1 MVENND
7 ILDCPF
13 TDEELKKVI
22 YSLKSNKSPG
32 TDGLIA
38 EIFKCSYDILSPILL
53 KMFNTIFYSGS
64 YPTSWSEGLITP
76 IHKKDSLEDTN
87 NYRGITLIN
96 TLSKIYS
103 HILNNRILKWA
114 YENRKIADCQF
125 GFQKNKSTIDCI
137 FVFHAIIS
145 KILNRGEKLYCCF
158 IDYQKAFDLVNR
170 GFLWHKLIRDGCS
183 VTMIKALQA
192 MYDSVKACVRYKN
205 KRSQFFNIDAGVK
218 QGDPLSPV
226 LFILFINDI
235 LENILVGNNNTVSID
250 DINLFMLL
258 YADDAVLFAK
268 SPQIL
273 QHMLDKLYEYSC
285 VWDLKVNTEKT
296 KIMIFEK
303 GRKTTADIFY
313 NNTLLE
319 VVDNFKYLGAMFYK
333 NGSWNR
339 TQKCLSEYGAF
350 ALHNLNR
357 LFQNITLSNNEKFK
371 LFDSLVGSVLSYACE
386 VWGFHG
392 APDVE
397 RIHTRF
403 CRSLLGVKKS
413 TNLSALYSELGRKP
427 LLAFRKLRIIRYWI
441 KTINTDNVL
450 LRNIYKMLY
459 NDAANSNTYNG
470 TNWAYQ
476 VKTLLYELGYNYVWD
491 NQAIL
496 NKIPYLQIKQRILD
510 TTDQNLITS
519 INSSTKLQSYC
530 IFKQDTEHEPYL
542 NFIRLNKYKFALS
555 RFRLSSHSLAI
566 ESGRYNNTPREERL
580 CIHCNMNTIENEYHF
595 LLVCPFYAD
604 LRRKYLSPYY
614 CRWPTLN
621 KFKSLMQNKTD
632 TTVNKLSKF
641 IYYANER
648 RTTIVWRRA
657 LNGQNMR
664 VVPSVSMWNRESLY
678 SLDTPLGSGSSET
691 ATIPWIFNPKFGSSS
706 PLLKVALYCWYGLR
720 YAFKRSEC

>member
-1 MVENND
+1 
-7 ILDCPF
+7 
-13 TDEELKKVI
+13 
-22 YSLKSNKSPG
+22 
-32 TDGLIA
+32 
-38 EIFKCSYDILSPILL
+38 
-53 KMFNTIFYSGS
+53 
-64 YPTSWSEGLITP
+64 
-76 IHKKDSLEDTN
+76 
-87 NYRGITLIN
+87 
-96 TLSKIYS
+96 
-103 HILNNRILKWA
+103 
-114 YENRKIADCQF
+114 
-125 GFQKNKSTIDCI
+125 
-137 FVFHAIIS
+137 
-145 KILNRGEKLYCCF
+145 
-158 IDYQKAFDLVNR
+158 
-170 GFLWHKLIRDGCS
+170 
-183 VTMIKALQA
+183 
-192 MYDSVKACVRYKN
+192 
-205 KRSQFFNIDAGVK
+205 
-218 QGDPLSPV
+218 
-226 LFILFINDI
+226 
-235 LENILVGNNNTVSID
+235 
-250 DINLFMLL
+250 
-258 YADDAVLFAK
+258 
-268 SPQIL
+268 
-273 QHMLDKLYEYSC
+273 MLDKLNEYSC

-313 NNTLLE
+313 NNTVLE
-319 VVDNFKYLGAMFYK
+319 VVDNFKYLGAMFYT

-450 LRNIYKMLY
+450 LRNIYKMLF

-542 NFIRLNKYKFALS
+542 NFIRLDKYKFALS

-621 KFKSLMQNKTD
+621 KFKSFKTKPTQLLINYPNSFITPTKEEPQLFD
-632 TTVNKLSKF
+632 TEL
-641 IYYANER
+641 
-648 RTTIVWRRA
+648 
-657 LNGQNMR
+657 
-664 VVPSVSMWNRESLY
+664 
-678 SLDTPLGSGSSET
+678 
-691 ATIPWIFNPKFGSSS
+691 
-706 PLLKVALYCWYGLR
+706 
-720 YAFKRSEC
+720 